1 MKGIQIVGKTISF
14 TVIAEAGSLNYGEG
28 FGNISELKK
37 INRSDGNTYSFASR
51 QAIRYDVVRMGN
63 ELFGWNIN
71 TVSKDK
77 KTMQFKDH
85 ITIEDSVEMDL
96 FGYLKTNKKSLK
108 RPAVVRLSH
117 AIALEPFTGDFEFLT
132 NMGLAERIGETANLA
147 NVENHMSFYTYT
159 LTVDLSKIGIDDN
172 DEIEL
177 SLAQRQTRVIQLLE
191 VIKLLSRHI
200 RGRQENL
207 TPLFIIGG
215 LYDVAN
221 PFFQGRIHLN
231 RKELQIGALKQTMD
245 LTFDNHSVG
254 ESTSIGLTSGTFSN
268 DEELIN
274 EFGNQITTVEQF
286 FANIKNS
293 VVQYYEGKYA
303 VIKD

>member
-1 MKGIQIVGKTISF
+1 MKGIVTVGKTISI

-51 QAIRYDVVRMGN
+51 QAIRYDVVRLGN
-63 ELFGWNIN
+63 ELFDWNIN

-77 KTMQFKDH
+77 KTMQFKDE
-85 ITIEDSVEMDL
+85 ITIEDSVEIDL

-108 RPAVVRLSH
+108 RAAVVRLSH

-132 NMGLAERIGETANLA
+132 NMGLAERISETANLA
-147 NVENHMSFYTYT
+147 NVENHISMYTYT
-159 LTVDLSKIGIDDN
+159 LTIDLSKVGVDANNGIV
-172 DEIEL
+172 L
-177 SLAQRQTRVIQLLE
+177 PLAERQKRVTQLLE

-207 TPLFIIGG
+207 TPLFVIGG
-215 LYDVAN
+215 VYEVAN

-231 RKELQIGALKQTMD
+231 KKELEIDTLKETMELSFGSQT
-245 LTFDNHSVG
+245 VG
-254 ESTSIGLTSGTFSN
+254 DATKVGLTAGTFSN
-268 DEELIN
+268 EAEIK
-274 EFGNQITTVEQF
+274 EAFGNKLMTVEKF
-286 FANIKNS
+286 FMHLKQE
-293 VVQYYEGKYA
+293 VGTYYEEKYA
-303 VIKD
+303 TIKD

>member
-1 MKGIQIVGKTISF
+1 MGKTISI

-51 QAIRYDVVRMGN
+51 QAIRYDVVRLGN

-77 KTMQFKDH
+77 KTMQFKDE
-85 ITIEDSVEMDL
+85 ITIEDSVEIDL

-108 RPAVVRLSH
+108 RAAVVRLSH

-147 NVENHMSFYTYT
+147 NVENHISFYTYT
-159 LTVDLSKIGIDDN
+159 LTVDLSKVGIDDN
-172 DEIEL
+172 NSIEL
-177 SLAQRQTRVIQLLE
+177 PVLERQNRVIQLLE

-215 LYDVAN
+215 IYAVAN

-231 RKELQIGALKQTMD
+231 KKELQVESLKQTME
-245 LTFDNHSVG
+245 LTFGKYSVG
-254 ESTSIGLTSGTFSN
+254 ESTVIGLTAGTFSN
-268 DEELIN
+268 EEEIKEQFKDNLM
-274 EFGNQITTVEQF
+274 TVEKF
-286 FANIKNS
+286 FTHLKEEVIT
-293 VVQYYEGKYA
+293 YYEEKYA
-303 VIKD
+303 VIED